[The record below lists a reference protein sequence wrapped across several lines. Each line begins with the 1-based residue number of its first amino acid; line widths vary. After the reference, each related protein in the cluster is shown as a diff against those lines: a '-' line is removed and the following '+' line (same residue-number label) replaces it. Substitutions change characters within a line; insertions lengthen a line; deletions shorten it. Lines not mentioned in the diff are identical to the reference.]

1 MELIRSLVFVPGNR
15 ANMLE
20 RAKEFP
26 ADIIMVDLED
36 SVPPEEKVNARNLAI
51 EWVPKLRALG
61 HRVMVRVNSLDTGL
75 TRDELTAVVS
85 PDLAGISLGK
95 VEFPQDVRD
104 VASILTSL
112 ERSVGIEPGQVK
124 IIPWIENARA
134 LVGAYQIATA
144 SDRIVGIAFGGEDYT
159 DDMGLERTDTG
170 EEIYF
175 PRATVA
181 VAARAARVASLDSP
195 YVLFRNSDGLRADA
209 GQARKL
215 GFTGKF
221 AIHPAQIDII
231 NELFSPSDEELA
243 YAQKVVD
250 AWYEAEAQ
258 GRGSADLDGRM
269 IDVPVIKRA
278 QNLLALAESIT
289 DKLTADR

>member
-36 SVPPEEKVNARNLAI
+36 SVPPEEKANARNLAI

-95 VEFPQDVRD
+95 VESPQDVRD

-250 AWYEAEAQ
+250 AWNKAGAQ

>member
-20 RAKEFP
+20 RAKDFP

-36 SVPPEEKVNARNLAI
+36 SVPPEEKVNARILAA

-61 HRVMVRVNSLDTGL
+61 HRVMVRINSLDTGL
-75 TRDELTAVVS
+75 TRDELAVVVS

-95 VEFPQDVRD
+95 AESPQDVRD
-104 VASILTSL
+104 VHSMLSSL
-112 ERSVGIEPGQVK
+112 ERSAGMEPGQLK

-134 LVGAYQIATA
+134 LVDAYQIATA
-144 SDRIVGIAFGGEDYT
+144 SDRIVGVAFGAEDYT

-170 EEIYF
+170 EEIYY

-181 VAARAARVASLDSP
+181 VAARAARVAALDSP
-195 YVLFRNSDGLRADA
+195 YVRFRDPDGLREDA

-221 AIHPAQIDII
+221 AIHPAQIEVI
-231 NELFSPSDEELA
+231 NDVFSPSEEELA
-243 YAQKVVD
+243 YARKVVD
-250 AWYEAEAQ
+250 AWNQAEAQ

-278 QNLLALAESIT
+278 ENLLALAESIT
-289 DKLTADR
+289 DKLRAGR

>member
-61 HRVMVRVNSLDTGL
+61 HRVLVRVNSLDTGL

-95 VEFPQDVRD
+95 VESPQDVRD
-104 VASILTSL
+104 VASILMSL

-195 YVLFRNSDGLRADA
+195 YVLFRKSDGLRADA

-250 AWYEAEAQ
+250 AWNEAETQ

>member
-95 VEFPQDVRD
+95 IESPQDVRD

-195 YVLFRNSDGLRADA
+195 YVLFRNSDGLRADT

-243 YAQKVVD
+243 YAQKVVG
-250 AWYEAEAQ
+250 AWNEAEAQ

-278 QNLLALAESIT
+278 QNLLSLAEFIT
-289 DKLTADR
+289 DKLMADR

>member
-1 MELIRSLVFVPGNR
+1 LELIRSLVFVPGNR

-51 EWVPKLRALG
+51 EWVSKLRALG

-95 VEFPQDVRD
+95 VESPQDVRD
-104 VASILTSL
+104 AASILTSL

-144 SDRIVGIAFGGEDYT
+144 SGRIVGVAFGGEDYT
-159 DDMGLERTDTG
+159 DDMGIERTDTG

-195 YVLFRNSDGLRADA
+195 YVLFRNPDGLREDA
-209 GQARKL
+209 RKARKL

-231 NELFSPSDEELA
+231 NETFSPSDEELS
-243 YAQKVVD
+243 YARKVVD
-250 AWYEAEAQ
+250 AWNQAEAQ
-258 GRGSADLDGRM
+258 DA
-269 IDVPVIKRA
+269 VP
-278 QNLLALAESIT
+278 
-289 DKLTADR
+289 LT

>member
-36 SVPPEEKVNARNLAI
+36 SVPPEEKVNARNLAV

-61 HRVMVRVNSLDTGL
+61 HRVMVRVNCLDTGL
-75 TRDELTAVVS
+75 TRDELTAVVN

-104 VASILTSL
+104 VASLLTSL

-250 AWYEAEAQ
+250 AWNEAEAQ

>member
-1 MELIRSLVFVPGNR
+1 
-15 ANMLE
+15 MLE

-95 VEFPQDVRD
+95 VESPQDVRD
-104 VASILTSL
+104 AASILTSL

-221 AIHPAQIDII
+221 AIHPAQIDMI
-231 NELFSPSDEELA
+231 NELFSPSAEELA

-250 AWYEAEAQ
+250 AWNKAETQ

-289 DKLTADR
+289 DKLTADH

>member
-95 VEFPQDVRD
+95 VESPQDVRD

-134 LVGAYQIATA
+134 MVGTYQIATA

-221 AIHPAQIDII
+221 AIHPSQIDII

-250 AWYEAEAQ
+250 AWNEAEAQ
-258 GRGSADLDGRM
+258 GRGSANLDGRM

-278 QNLLALAESIT
+278 QNLLALAESII

>member
-36 SVPPEEKVNARNLAI
+36 SVPPEEKANARNLAI

-95 VEFPQDVRD
+95 VESPQDVRD

-250 AWYEAEAQ
+250 AWNAAEAQ

>member
-36 SVPPEEKVNARNLAI
+36 SVPPEEKANARNLAI

-95 VEFPQDVRD
+95 VESPQDVRD

-112 ERSVGIEPGQVK
+112 ERSMGIEPGQVK

-250 AWYEAEAQ
+250 AWNEAEAQ

-289 DKLTADR
+289 DKLMADR

>member
-1 MELIRSLVFVPGNR
+1 MDLIRSLVFVPGNR

-26 ADIIMVDLED
+26 ADIIMIDLED
-36 SVPPEEKVNARNLAI
+36 SVPPEEKINARNLAI

-95 VEFPQDVRD
+95 VESPQDVRD

-112 ERSVGIEPGQVK
+112 ERSVGIELGQVK

-159 DDMGLERTDTG
+159 DDMGRERTATG

-181 VAARAARVASLDSP
+181 VAARAARVASLASP

-209 GQARKL
+209 RQARKL

-221 AIHPAQIDII
+221 AIHPSQIDII

-250 AWYEAEAQ
+250 AWNEAEAQ

-289 DKLTADR
+289 DKLTAAR

>member
-51 EWVPKLRALG
+51 EWVPELRALG

-75 TRDELTAVVS
+75 TRDELMAVVN

-95 VEFPQDVRD
+95 VESPQDVRD

-215 GFTGKF
+215 GFIGKF

-250 AWYEAEAQ
+250 AWNEAEAQ

-289 DKLTADR
+289 DKLMVDR

>member
-1 MELIRSLVFVPGNR
+1 
-15 ANMLE
+15 
-20 RAKEFP
+20 
-26 ADIIMVDLED
+26 
-36 SVPPEEKVNARNLAI
+36 
-51 EWVPKLRALG
+51 
-61 HRVMVRVNSLDTGL
+61 
-75 TRDELTAVVS
+75 
-85 PDLAGISLGK
+85 
-95 VEFPQDVRD
+95 
-104 VASILTSL
+104 L
-112 ERSVGIEPGQVK
+112 ERSVALEPGQVK

-250 AWYEAEAQ
+250 AWNEAEAQ